1 MKFTLSWLK
10 DHLDTDAS
18 LDEIVERLTMI
29 GLEVESVD
37 DKASLKPFV
46 IARVLTAEKHPDADK
61 LKVLSVDTGS
71 GAPVQVVCGAP
82 NARAGLVGAFAA
94 PGAYVPGID
103 VTLSVGKIRGVES
116 HGMMCSERE
125 LQLSDE
131 HTGII
136 DLPENAPVGASF
148 AAWAKL
154 DDPVIEIGLTPN
166 RPDATGV
173 YGIARDLAASGLGTL
188 KSGAVEPVEGE
199 GKCPVSVTLEA
210 PDLCP
215 GFALRLV
222 RGVKNGPSPKW
233 LQQRLI
239 AIGLRP
245 INALVDITNYVTFD
259 RGRPL
264 HVFDAAK
271 VKGNLVVRRAKT
283 SEEVGDLVEERF
295 LDLKKRGLGVELLTE
310 WESYGLTRM
319 ASAVYELYE
328 RIEALDGYG
337 YELTPDMCVIADDN
351 GVESIAGIMGG
362 ELSGCEDGT
371 TDVLIES
378 ALWDPMA
385 TARTGRELGIITD
398 ARYRFERGVDPEFMV
413 AGLDLGTRMVLEFC
427 GGTPSEPEIVLG
439 TPTAKDGEIV
449 GETGHH
455 YREVDFPLSETKR
468 LTGLDVERAESI
480 AILKRLGFVPKGATD
495 GAVVRFVVPSW
506 RPDVDGKADLVEEVM
521 RIHGVNRIA
530 PAPLP
535 QTTAVGSRILTTLQ
549 NRTRA
554 ARRALAV
561 RGMMEAV
568 TWSFIPERHAALF
581 GGGAPALKLSNPI
594 AADMSD
600 MRPSLLPGLIAAA
613 QRNADR
619 GFGDIALFEVS
630 GTYQGD
636 RPEDQRRVAGGIRR
650 GTATLEGAGRHWAG
664 NAASVGVFDA
674 KADALAALEAAGAPV
689 DKLTIEAGGP
699 DWYHPGRSGTIRLGP
714 KNLLGTF
721 GEFHPDTLEALDA
734 AGPICGFEV
743 YLDALPEPKAKATRT
758 KPRLDLSPF
767 QAVKRDFA
775 FVVDRSVAAGALTR
789 AVAAA
794 DKKLIA
800 GVSVFDVFEGA
811 ALGAGKKSVAIEV
824 AIQPQERT
832 LTDEDFEA
840 LSARIVANVE
850 KQTGG
855 VLRG

>member
-10 DHLDTDAS
+10 DHLNTDAS

-37 DKASLKPFV
+37 DKAALKPFV

-148 AAWAKL
+148 AEWAKL

-188 KSGAVEPVEGE
+188 RSGAVEPVEGE

-271 VKGNLVVRRAKT
+271 VKGDLVVRRARAGEK
-283 SEEVGDLVEERF
+283 VL
-295 LDLKKRGLGVELLTE
+295 
-310 WESYGLTRM
+310 
-319 ASAVYELYE
+319 
-328 RIEALDGYG
+328 ALDGADYA
-337 YELTPDMCVIADDN
+337 LTPDMCVIADDN

-439 TPTAKDGEIV
+439 TPTARDGEIV

-468 LTGLDVERAESI
+468 LTGLDVDRAESI

-636 RPEDQRRVAGGIRR
+636 RPEDQRRVAGGVRR

-664 NAASVGVFDA
+664 NAATVGVFDA

-699 DWYHPGRSGTIRLGP
+699 DWYHPGRSGTIKLGP

-743 YLDALPEPKAKATRT
+743 YLDAVPEPKAKAPRT

-775 FVVDRSVAAGALTR
+775 FVVDKGVAAGVLTR

-811 ALGAGKKSVAIEV
+811 SIGADKKSIAIEV

>member
-10 DHLDTDAS
+10 DHLETEAS

-37 DKASLKPFV
+37 DKAALKPFV

-61 LKVLSVDTGS
+61 LKVLIVDTGS
-71 GAPVQVVCGAP
+71 GDPVQVVCGAP

-94 PGAYVPGID
+94 PGAWIPGID

-116 HGMMCSERE
+116 RGMMCSERE

-131 HTGII
+131 HDGII
-136 DLPENAPVGASF
+136 DLPEDAPVGTSF
-148 AAWAKL
+148 AQWAKL

-173 YGIARDLAASGLGTL
+173 HGIARDLAAAGLGTL
-188 KSGAVEPVEGE
+188 KPGAVEPVEGKGE
-199 GKCPVSVTLEA
+199 CPVKVAIEA
-210 PDLCP
+210 PDMCP

-233 LQQRLI
+233 LQQRLV

-271 VKGNLVVRRAKT
+271 VKGNLVVRRARAGEK
-283 SEEVGDLVEERF
+283 VL
-295 LDLKKRGLGVELLTE
+295 
-310 WESYGLTRM
+310 
-319 ASAVYELYE
+319 
-328 RIEALDGYG
+328 ALDGYE
-337 YELTPDMCVIADDN
+337 YELTPEMCVIADDN

-362 ELSGCEDGT
+362 ELSGCDEST

-378 ALWDPMA
+378 ALWDPMV

-398 ARYRFERGVDPEFMV
+398 ARYRFERGVDPEFMG
-413 AGLDLGTRMVLEFC
+413 AGLELGTRMVLEFC
-427 GGTPSEPEIVLG
+427 GGTPTGPEIVLG
-439 TPTAKDGEIV
+439 TPTSTEGEIV

-455 YREVDFPLSETKR
+455 YREVDFPLAETKR
-468 LTGLDVERAESI
+468 LTGLDVDRAESI
-480 AILKRLGFVPKGATD
+480 DILRRLGFMPKGATD
-495 GAVVRFVVPSW
+495 GENVRFVVPSW
-506 RPDVDGKADLVEEVM
+506 RPDVEGKADLVEEVM
-521 RIHGVNRIA
+521 RIHGVDEIA
-530 PAPLP
+530 PQAMVSHD
-535 QTTAVGSRILTTLQ
+535 AVNGRILTTLQ
-549 NRTRA
+549 LRTRA

-568 TWSFIPERHAALF
+568 TWSFIPEKHAALF
-581 GGGAPALKLSNPI
+581 GGGQPRLKLSNPI
-594 AADMSD
+594 AAEMSD

-619 GFGDIALFEVS
+619 GFNDVALFEVS
-630 GTYQGD
+630 GTYEGD
-636 RPEDQRRVAGGIRR
+636 GPDDQRRVASGVRR

-664 NAASVGVFDA
+664 NAPTVGVFDA
-674 KADALAALEAAGAPV
+674 KADALAALEACGAPV
-689 DKLTIEAGGP
+689 DKLTVEAGGP
-699 DWYHPGRSGTIRLGP
+699 DWYHPGRSGTIKLGP
-714 KNLLGTF
+714 KVVLGTF
-721 GEFHPDTLEALDA
+721 GEFHPKTLEALDVS
-734 AGPICGFEV
+734 GPLCGFEIFV
-743 YLDALPEPKAKATRT
+743 DAVPEPKAKATRT
-758 KPRLDLSPF
+758 KARLDLSPF
-767 QAVKRDFA
+767 QAVRRDFA
-775 FVVDRSVAAGALTR
+775 FVVEKDVEAGVLTR

-794 DKKLIA
+794 DRKLITN
-800 GVSVFDVFEGA
+800 VSVFDVFEGA
-811 ALGAGKKSVAIEV
+811 SLGEGRKSVAIEV
-824 AIQPQERT
+824 QIQPVEKT

-840 LSARIVANVE
+840 LAGRIVENVK

>member
-10 DHLDTDAS
+10 DHLETDAA
-18 LDEIVERLTMI
+18 LDEIVERLTAI
-29 GLEVESVD
+29 GLEVEHVD
-37 DKASLKPFV
+37 DKAALKPFV
-46 IARVLTAEKHPDADK
+46 IAKVLTAVQHPDADR
-61 LKVLSVDTGS
+61 LRVLTVDTGS
-71 GAPVQVVCGAP
+71 GTPVQVVCGAP

-94 PGAYVPGID
+94 PGTYVPGID

-131 HTGII
+131 HDGII
-136 DLPENAPVGASF
+136 DLPQDAPVGTSF
-148 AAWAKL
+148 AAYARL
-154 DDPVIEIGLTPN
+154 DDPVIEINLTPN
-166 RPDATGV
+166 RPDAASV
-173 YGIARDLAASGLGTL
+173 HGIARDLAASGLGRL
-188 KSGAVEPVEGE
+188 KTAPVEPVA
-199 GKCPVSVTLEA
+199 GKGACPVKVTIEA

-233 LQQRLI
+233 MQQRLI

-271 VKGNLVVRRAKT
+271 VAGNLAVRRA
-283 SEEVGDLVEERF
+283 
-295 LDLKKRGLGVELLTE
+295 TE
-310 WESYGLTRM
+310 GEKVL
-319 ASAVYELYE
+319 
-328 RIEALDGYG
+328 ALDGRDYA
-337 YELTPDMCVIADDN
+337 LTPEMCVIADAN

-362 ELSGCEDGT
+362 EHSGCDEAT

-385 TARTGRELGIITD
+385 TARTGRALGIITD

-413 AGLDLGTRMVLEFC
+413 PGLELATRLVMDLC
-427 GGTPSEPEIVLG
+427 GGEPTEADVVGYGGHTPDVVSFPV
-439 TPTAKDGEIV
+439 A
-449 GETGHH
+449 
-455 YREVDFPLSETKR
+455 EVKR
-468 LTGLDVERAESI
+468 LTGIEVAKDESLS
-480 AILKRLGFVPKGATD
+480 ILSRLGFVPLGNGD
-495 GAVVRFVVPSW
+495 VVDVEVPSW
-506 RPDVDGKADLVEEVM
+506 RPDIDGKADLVEEVM
-521 RIHGVNRIA
+521 RIHGVDEIA
-530 PAPLP
+530 PQPLSSHD
-535 QTTAVGSRILTTLQ
+535 AVNGRILTTLQ
-549 NRTRA
+549 VRTRA

-568 TWSFIPERHAALF
+568 TWSFIPARHAELF
-581 GGGAPALKLSNPI
+581 GGGQEALKLANPI

-600 MRPSLLPGLIAAA
+600 MRPSLLPGLISAA

-619 GFGDIALFEVS
+619 GFADVALFEVS
-630 GTYQGD
+630 GTYEGD
-636 RPEDQRRVAGGIRR
+636 TPQAQRRVAAGIRR
-650 GTATLEGAGRHWAG
+650 GTAGLDGAGRHWSG
-664 NAASVGVFDA
+664 NARNVGIFDA

-689 DKLTIEAGGP
+689 DRLQIEQGAPG
-699 DWYHPGRSGTIRLGP
+699 WYHPGRSGLIKLGP
-714 KNLLGTF
+714 KVVLGHF
-721 GEFHPDTLEALDA
+721 GEFHPRTLEGLDVS
-734 AGPICGFEV
+734 GPLCGFEV
-743 YLDALPEPKAKATRT
+743 FLDVIPEPKAKPTRT
-758 KPRLDLSPF
+758 KPRLELSPF

-775 FVVDRSVAAGALTR
+775 FVVDRKVEAGTLTR
-789 AVAAA
+789 AALAA
-794 DKKLIA
+794 DRKLIT

-811 ALGAGKKSVAIEV
+811 ALGEGKKSVAIEV
-824 AIQPQERT
+824 SIQPQEKT

-840 LSARIVANVE
+840 LARRIVENVG

>member
-10 DHLDTDAS
+10 DHLDTDAR

-61 LKVLSVDTGS
+61 LRVLSVDTGA

-82 NARAGLVGAFAA
+82 NAKAGLIGAFAA
-94 PGAYVPGID
+94 PGTYVPGID

-125 LQLSDE
+125 LLLSDE
-131 HTGII
+131 HNGII
-136 DLPENAPVGASF
+136 ELPADAPVGTSF
-148 AAWAKL
+148 AAWAGL
-154 DDPVIEIGLTPN
+154 DDPVIEINLTPN

-188 KSGAVEPVEGE
+188 RDGAIVPVGGE
-199 GKCPVSVTLEA
+199 GACPTKVVIDA
-210 PDLCP
+210 PEFCP

-233 LQQRLI
+233 LQQRLL

-245 INALVDITNYVTFD
+245 INALVDITNYITFD

-264 HVFDAAK
+264 HVFDANK
-271 VKGNLVVRRAKT
+271 VSGDLVVRRAKDGET
-283 SEEVGDLVEERF
+283 VL
-295 LDLKKRGLGVELLTE
+295 
-310 WESYGLTRM
+310 
-319 ASAVYELYE
+319 
-328 RIEALDGYG
+328 ALDGRDYT
-337 YELTPDMCVIADDN
+337 LTPEAYVIADDR

-362 ELSGCEDGT
+362 EHSGCDENT

-378 ALWDPMA
+378 ALWDPL
-385 TARTGRELGIITD
+385 TIARTGRSLGIITD

-413 AGLDLGTRMVLEFC
+413 PGLELATRMVLDLC
-427 GGTPSEPEIVLG
+427 GGK
-439 TPTAKDGEIV
+439 PTESTVV
-449 GETGHH
+449 GYTGH
-455 YREVDFPLSETKR
+455 RPKMVSFPVAEVKR
-468 LTGLDVERAESI
+468 LTGIDVPTDESRS
-480 AILKRLGFVPKGATD
+480 ILSRLGFAAQGEGDVIE
-495 GAVVRFVVPSW
+495 VSVPSW
-506 RPDVDGKADLVEEVM
+506 RPDIDGKADIVEEVM
-521 RIHGVNRIA
+521 RINGVEKIA
-530 PAPLP
+530 PQPLASHD
-535 QTTAVGSRILTTLQ
+535 AVNGRILTTIQ
-549 NRTRA
+549 IRTRS

-568 TWSFIPERHAALF
+568 TWSFIPAAHAKLF
-581 GGGAPALKLSNPI
+581 GGGDEALKLANPI

-619 GFGDIALFEVS
+619 GFADVALFEVS
-630 GTYQGD
+630 GIYEGD
-636 RPEDQRRVAGGIRR
+636 SPEQQRRVAGGVRR
-650 GTATLEGAGRHWAG
+650 GTATLQGAGRHWAG

-674 KADALAALEAAGAPV
+674 KADAFAALEAAGAPV
-689 DKLTIEAGGP
+689 DRLQVEAGGP
-699 DWYHPGRSGTIRLGP
+699 AWYHPGRSGTIKLGP
-714 KNLLGTF
+714 KVVLGTF
-721 GEFHPDTLEALDA
+721 GEFHPKTLDALDA
-734 AGPICGFEV
+734 SGPLCGFEV
-743 YLDALPEPKAKATRT
+743 WLDAIPEPKAKPTRT
-758 KPRLDLSPF
+758 KPRLDLSSF

-775 FVVDRSVAAGALTR
+775 FVVDKGVEAGTLTR
-789 AVAAA
+789 AAAAA
-794 DKKLIA
+794 DRKL
-800 GVSVFDVFEGA
+800 VTDVRVFDIFEGA
-811 ALGAGKKSVAIEV
+811 SLGEDKKSIAIEV
-824 AIQPQERT
+824 AIQPTERT

-840 LSARIVANVE
+840 LAKKIADNVA

-855 VLRG
+855 TLRG

>member
-37 DKASLKPFV
+37 DKAALKPFV

-136 DLPENAPVGASF
+136 DLPDNAPVGASF
-148 AAWAKL
+148 AEWAKL

-173 YGIARDLAASGLGTL
+173 YGIARDLAAAGLGTL
-188 KSGAVEPVEGE
+188 KSGAVEPVESE

-245 INALVDITNYVTFD
+245 INALVDVTNYVTFD

-271 VKGNLVVRRAKT
+271 VKGNLVVRRARAGEK
-283 SEEVGDLVEERF
+283 VL
-295 LDLKKRGLGVELLTE
+295 
-310 WESYGLTRM
+310 
-319 ASAVYELYE
+319 
-328 RIEALDGYG
+328 ALDGADYA
-337 YELTPDMCVIADDN
+337 LTPDMCVIADDN

-362 ELSGCEDGT
+362 ELSGCEDDT

-398 ARYRFERGVDPEFMV
+398 ARYRFERGVDPEFMG
-413 AGLDLGTRMVLEFC
+413 AGLELGTRMVLEFC
-427 GGTPSEPEIVLG
+427 GGTPSEAEIVLG

-468 LTGLDVERAESI
+468 LTGLDVDRAESI

-636 RPEDQRRVAGGIRR
+636 RPEDQRRVAGGVRR
-650 GTATLEGAGRHWAG
+650 GTAALEGAGRHWAG
-664 NAASVGVFDA
+664 NAATVGVFDA

-699 DWYHPGRSGTIRLGP
+699 DWYHPGRSGTIKLGP

-721 GEFHPDTLEALDA
+721 GEFHPDTQEAPDA

-775 FVVDRSVAAGALTR
+775 FVVDKGVAAGVLTR

-811 ALGAGKKSVAIEV
+811 ALGADKKSVAIEV

-840 LSARIVANVE
+840 LSARILANVE